1 MNWNVKGEFIE
12 TCSCNMLCPCW
23 YGVKELMVMDQG
35 WCASAFLIRIREGT
49 FEGVDIGGRS
59 LAMITDFP
67 GPTLLDGNGIGRL
80 YFEDDAGEE
89 QVREIEAIFQGKKGG
104 PMIVLGGLIS
114 NWMPSVQAKIEI
126 REEEGMLSADVG
138 EFGRIKS
145 GRLNNEAGQPMTMQ
159 NVGFAVALEFDD
171 QTAQLAPSDSR
182 WLDPEMPRQFDTKS
196 GAAAAIN
203 WSVG

>member
-1 MNWNVKGEFIE
+1 
-12 TCSCNMLCPCW
+12 MLCPCW

-49 FEGVDIGGRS
+49 SEGVDIGGRS